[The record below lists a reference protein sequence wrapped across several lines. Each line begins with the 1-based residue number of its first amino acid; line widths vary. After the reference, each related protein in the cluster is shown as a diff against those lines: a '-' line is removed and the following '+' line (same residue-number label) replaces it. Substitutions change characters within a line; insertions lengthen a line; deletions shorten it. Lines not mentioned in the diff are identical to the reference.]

1 MNTPQHEWLNN
12 TPFSDDIWLGML
24 VDGELS
30 VSQREAY
37 VAHIAETKNWQK
49 LAIAFLDEQILT
61 AHVVEPFTSAAEV
74 VVAESAEPKPSRGW
88 LQYLAMAACLL
99 IGVMLGPW
107 LQNSEVAV
115 EVVDVPVPSE
125 PTVVEADDS
134 ADDTLQA
141 SLPGLYQ
148 VSDTA
153 EEAVYYADFSVPQF
167 MLDALVLA
175 GHRVTFDV
183 EFLGYTE
190 TSDNPAAVP
199 INVIHIQKYGRL
211 LAALQ

>member
-1 MNTPQHEWLNN
+1 MNRSHHEWLNN
-12 TPFSDDIWLGML
+12 TPFSDDIWLSML

-37 VAHIAETKNWQK
+37 VAYIAETKNWKK
-49 LAIAFLDEQILT
+49 LATAFLDEQILT
-61 AHVVEPFTSAAEV
+61 AHV
-74 VVAESAEPKPSRGW
+74 AEPVAAVSNVAVADSVEQPAARHW
-88 LQYLAMAACLL
+88 LQYVAMVACLL
-99 IGVMLGPW
+99 IGIMLGPR
-107 LQNSEVAV
+107 LQPVPRAV
-115 EVVDVPVPSE
+115 EVVDVPMPSE
-125 PTVVEADDS
+125 PMTVAGEDS
-134 ADDTLQA
+134 AEDTLPA

-153 EEAVYYADFSVPQF
+153 DEAIYYADFSVPQF

-175 GHRVTFDV
+175 GHRVTFDQ

-199 INVIHIQKYGRL
+199 INVILIHKYARL
-211 LAALQ
+211 LAALD